1 MMRRKV
7 LYLIVV
13 VLSAVSC
20 GKHYFG
26 EGTIS
31 FSVVD
36 GTSTRAMM
44 DSTALNSTGN
54 KLRVFDVLT
63 GFSGNVSW
71 MSAENSYYINDS
83 LVFTG
88 NPIWDYGSGRTYPW
102 TADGTHKFFSWLH
115 YDSSLGMYEAEFFG
129 SGTAYNPDTQVLS
142 LPQKVMDASSDQFD
156 FMYSDVITAP
166 AQLHTSGTPVSLKHH
181 HLFTAMNLRVQNTSG
196 NTIYLKK
203 VTLVGMKNKR
213 SATIDFSSATVQ
225 VATADFDSVSTVLF
239 QSDDPSGNV
248 YANSETI
255 QDLTDYIMMWP
266 QTYTELDTNARLVVE
281 YNILDTHDVLSADL
295 TASVV
300 LSRQKYFKDSFT
312 GMDAGTKYSLM
323 LQFKRSSI
331 DIYTRVL
338 PWEYEPYDW
347 DYSDHSISARGGMF
361 KDGVLAFYRRDAITG
376 EYTVEPTTDE
386 WSAKTMRFTT
396 RNEIMKGRFFIEA
409 PTSGRWQVTAYPL
422 SAEQYFIIEPSSGEI
437 DAYTDNGKVEF
448 TVSVNPD
455 LSPTSTQTL
464 FFNVA
469 IYFNGEWH
477 DANSEF
483 NRKNIRLVLD
493 AN

>member
-1 MMRRKV
+1 MRRKV

-13 VLSAVSC
+13 VLSVVSC
-20 GKHYFG
+20 GKDYFG

-31 FSVVD
+31 FSAVNA
-36 GTSTRAMM
+36 GPTRAMM

-71 MSAENSYYINDS
+71 MSAENPYYINDS
-83 LVFTG
+83 LVFAG
-88 NPIWDYGSGRTYPW
+88 SPVWNYGSSRTYPW

-115 YDSSLGMYEAEFFG
+115 YDNTLGMYEEEFFG
-129 SGTAYNPDTQVLS
+129 AGTSYNASTQVLTI
-142 LPQKVMDASSDQFD
+142 PQKVMDASTPLFD
-156 FMYSDVITAP
+156 FMYSDVITVP
-166 AQLHTSGTPVSLKHH
+166 AQTHKANTPISLKHH
-181 HLFTAMNLRVQNTSG
+181 HLFTAMNLEVQNTSG
-196 NTIYLKK
+196 NTVYLKR

-213 SATIDFSSATVQ
+213 SATIDYSAATVQ
-225 VATADFDSVSTVLF
+225 VATANIDSVSTVLF
-239 QSDDPSGNV
+239 QSADPAGSV
-248 YANSETI
+248 YINQETI
-255 QDLTDYIMMWP
+255 LNLTDYILMWP
-266 QTYTELDTNARLVVE
+266 QTYMELDTNARLVVE
-281 YNILDTHDVLSADL
+281 YNVLDNNDNLSADL

-300 LSRQKYFKDSFT
+300 LSRQKFFKDNFV

-331 DIYTRVL
+331 EIYTRVL
-338 PWEYEPYDW
+338 PWEYEAYDW
-347 DYSDHSISARGGMF
+347 DYSDHSISARSGMF
-361 KDGVLAFYRRDAITG
+361 KDGVLAFYRYNSTT
-376 EYTVEPTTDE
+376 ESYSTEPTTEE
-386 WSAKTMRFTT
+386 WSAKTMRFRTNT
-396 RNEIMKGRFFIEA
+396 EVMKGRFYIEA
-409 PTSGRWQVTAYPL
+409 PTSGRWQITAYPL
-422 SAEQYFIIEPSSGEI
+422 SAAQYFEIEPTSGEI
-437 DAYTDNGKVEF
+437 DAFTENGKVEF
-448 TVSVNPD
+448 TVKPNND
-455 LSPTSTQTL
+455 LSPTTTQTL